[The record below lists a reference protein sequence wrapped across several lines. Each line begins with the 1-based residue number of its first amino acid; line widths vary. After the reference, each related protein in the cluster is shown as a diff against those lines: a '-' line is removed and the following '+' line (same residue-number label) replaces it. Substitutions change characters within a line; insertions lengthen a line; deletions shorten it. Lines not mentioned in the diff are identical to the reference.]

1 MTKALEAFKRANNG
15 TYPER
20 VIFYRDGVGEGQ
32 VAGICRPEVDQ
43 IKAAFASLNLQTQ
56 LIYINVCKRVNT
68 RIFGGDVG
76 AFKNPLPGTVI
87 DASITDRDVYE
98 FYLVSTAAKQGLAS
112 PTRYTVIYDSIG
124 ASPDK
129 IELLTYKLCYT
140 YYNVSGSIK
149 EPAAIRYAHRLA
161 ALIGERGGKGKEPPT
176 PHADFETK
184 DPTLYY
190 I

>member
-1 MTKALEAFKRANNG
+1 M
-15 TYPER
+15 
-20 VIFYRDGVGEGQ
+20 
-32 VAGICRPEVDQ
+32 
-43 IKAAFASLNLQTQ
+43 
-56 LIYINVCKRVNT
+56 YINVCKRVNT
-68 RIFGGDVG
+68 RIFGGDAG
-76 AFKNPLPGTVI
+76 AFKNPVPGTVI
-87 DASITDRDVYE
+87 DSAITDRDVYE

-112 PTRYTVIYDSIG
+112 PTRYTVIYDGIG
-124 ASPDK
+124 ESPDK